1 MELSKLTFS
10 VLFNESRRENL
21 FSLLEDLRKAFG
33 EISLLSE
40 EFSFQFLERYYGKEM
55 GTPLK
60 KVYLSIG
67 GLVEKSRMVE
77 VKRISREL
85 EEKYSEGGRRTLN
98 VDPGFVDESQLI
110 LLSHKRRGAR
120 VYLAEG
126 VYAEIELLY
135 VYGAF
140 RPLYWT
146 YRDYRHP
153 EVRKFF
159 ERVRKEYL
167 RERKQR

>member
-1 MELSKLTFS
+1 MEFAKLTFS
-10 VLFNESRRENL
+10 VLFNESRKENFYRFLEEVKDLFGSLSLISRE
-21 FSLLEDLRKAFG
+21 FH
-33 EISLLSE
+33 
-40 EFSFQFLERYYGKEM
+40 FQFLERYYGKEM
-55 GTPLK
+55 GIPLK
-60 KVYLSIG
+60 RVYLSTE
-67 GLVEKSRMVE
+67 GLIEKSEMVK
-77 VKRISREL
+77 VKKISREL
-85 EEKYSEGGRRTLN
+85 EEKYSEGGKRTLN
-98 VDPGFVDESQLI
+98 IDPGFVDESQLI

-126 VYAEIELLY
+126 VYAEIELLF